1 MEVRGYRPTERDLQ
15 ELDRMRRDASRNSV
29 SPAVERRSTEPH
41 RSTSATAIAPPGIS
55 RDRARDERAAQSQLR
70 VIEAVVRTALFDDPA
85 AIKRVMKVAQSR
97 MDEKLNA
104 GREIRPAMVRQSET
118 RKVEEG
124 RGKNAKARVSPQR
137 ARSR

>member
-1 MEVRGYRPTERDLQ
+1 
-15 ELDRMRRDASRNSV
+15 
-29 SPAVERRSTEPH
+29 
-41 RSTSATAIAPPGIS
+41 
-55 RDRARDERAAQSQLR
+55 
-70 VIEAVVRTALFDDPA
+70 
-85 AIKRVMKVAQSR
+85 